1 MKRLIISC
9 SVFSFLFLF
18 LACQKDNEESNVE
31 PEVNIGEPCTEPYDC
46 VFEQIDENM
55 DGKIDEE
62 EAAIMKICR
71 DYPLSSIQ
79 EIENNLIG
87 QWKLIGHGEGWV
99 PQVSE
104 PCALIDIPTSNWFGK
119 SKLIR
124 VRYILT

>member
-1 MKRLIISC
+1 
-9 SVFSFLFLF
+9 
-18 LACQKDNEESNVE
+18 
-31 PEVNIGEPCTEPYDC
+31 
-46 VFEQIDENM
+46 
-55 DGKIDEE
+55 
-62 EAAIMKICR
+62 MKICR